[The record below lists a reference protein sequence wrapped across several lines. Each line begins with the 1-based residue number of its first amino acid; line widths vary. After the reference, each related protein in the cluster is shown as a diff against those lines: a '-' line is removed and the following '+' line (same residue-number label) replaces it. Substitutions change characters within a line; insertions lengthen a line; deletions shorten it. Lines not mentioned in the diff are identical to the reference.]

1 MLSLDLAVE
10 DALHRIKREYKR
22 TNGKIYLS
30 FSGGK
35 DSSILAELIKMAD
48 LPTKIPFLFANT
60 RIELDATVKFVKEYP
75 YENVVIVTPR
85 KPFGQILKE
94 YGRPAISKQKS
105 ELLYTYQENIEAPMS
120 KARTRQLITGEAEKG
135 GEKLGFKSQVAL
147 AAKHFHM
154 LHPDLEYKV
163 ANMCCKYMKK
173 YPFYDYALKNEMN
186 GAFTGV
192 RTAEGGARKM
202 AYKSCVHMTS
212 IGRGKKKRDYIM
224 SMPIIDWT
232 DEICE
237 EFIERYNVKLSDAYE
252 VYGADRT
259 GCIGCPFSRNLSK
272 DLKILFDHE
281 PLKYKATMKWLGDVY
296 LDQAV
301 ECSWDEEYTKKL
313 EERKR
318 VNEVRRQEMLDTF
331 APTFNADIRK
341 VY

>member
-1 MLSLDLAVE
+1 MFNLEMAIE
-10 DALHRIKREYKR
+10 DALFRIRREYKR

-35 DSSILAELIKMAD
+35 DSTILAELIKMAD
-48 LPTKIPFLFANT
+48 LPTKIPFVFADT
-60 RIELDATVKFVKEYP
+60 RIELDATVRHVKNYP
-75 YENVVIVTPR
+75 YDNIHILKPR

-94 YGRPAISKQKS
+94 YGKPAMGKTKS
-105 ELLYTYQENIEAPMS
+105 ELMGTYQRNIDQPLS
-120 KARTRQLITGEAEKG
+120 KARTRQLISGEAEKA
-135 GEKLGFKSQVAL
+135 GEKQGYRSQIAL
-147 AAKHFHM
+147 SIKQFHM

-163 ANMCCKYMKK
+163 ANMCCQYMKK
-173 YPFYDYALKNEMN
+173 FPFYDFAREHDMN

-192 RTAEGGARKM
+192 RTAEGGQRAL
-202 AYKSCVHMTS
+202 AYKSCVMLKS
-212 IGRGKKKRDYIM
+212 IGKGKNKRDYLM

-237 EFIERYNVKLSDAYE
+237 EFIKKYNVKLSDAYE

-281 PLKYKATMKWLGDVY
+281 PLKYKASMKWLGDVY
-296 LDQAV
+296 LDQGI
-301 ECSWDEEYTKKL
+301 ECPWDEEYTKKL
-313 EERKR
+313 EERKK
-318 VNEVRRQEMLDTF
+318 VNEKRRQEMIDKF
-331 APTFNADIRK
+331 SHTFNPNVRK